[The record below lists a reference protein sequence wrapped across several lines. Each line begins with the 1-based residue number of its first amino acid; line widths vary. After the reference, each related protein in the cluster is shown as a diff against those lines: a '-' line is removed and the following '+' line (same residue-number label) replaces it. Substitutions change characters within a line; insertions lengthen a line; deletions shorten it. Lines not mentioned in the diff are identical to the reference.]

1 LIVPR
6 PIEGRTLANPF
17 RSILKLAAGDFLAKT
32 LYFLSFIYLAR
43 VLGVRQF
50 GVLEFATSLLA
61 YFLLIAD
68 AGLEKWA
75 VREVAQTSNA
85 RGLAGRV
92 LPLRFLL
99 SGAVFGLL
107 LLILPVLPEVPLLR
121 PVLTLFGLCLFA
133 QAASLKWVFMGQQ
146 KMTRVATGLVVS
158 QVVFVGT
165 VFALVRNPAALLWV
179 PVLRLASDLALAAYF
194 AAQFAKEHGGL
205 HIPLTLRSAAGVLR
219 PSLTLGMLEILQ
231 VINYNFD
238 AVLLGF
244 LAGTTTVGWYSAA
257 YKPVTVALA
266 MPMTYF
272 IGLYPALS
280 SAFAKDKEEYSGL
293 VSRSLRL
300 ATTFS
305 IPMGVGGAMLAGPI
319 ILLLFGQAYAP
330 SVPVLRVLVW
340 SVVLVILRGTFDHGM
355 LAANRSGVVLRCAMA
370 SAGTNIVLNILL
382 IPSYGMLGAAA
393 ATLVSE
399 IVWVSLTSNR
409 MNHYVIRVN
418 LLAYLWRPLL
428 AGAAMAAFLWFALPI
443 FWIARAVLGTGVY
456 FFILFLLGGAN
467 WREWKDILKR
477 PEV

>member
-1 LIVPR
+1 M
-6 PIEGRTLANPF
+6 
-17 RSILKLAAGDFLAKT
+17 
-32 LYFLSFIYLAR
+32 
-43 VLGVRQF
+43 RQF
-50 GVLEFATSLLA
+50 GVLEFAASLLA

-68 AGLEKWA
+68 LGLEKWA
-75 VREVAQTSNA
+75 VREVAQTSDA

-99 SGAVFGLL
+99 SGTVFGLL
-107 LLILPVLPEVPLLR
+107 LLILPLLPDVPMLR
-121 PVLTLFGLCLFA
+121 PVLILFGLCLFA
-133 QAASLKWVFMGQQ
+133 QAASLKWVFLGQQ
-146 KMTRVATGLVVS
+146 QMTRVATGLVVS
-158 QVVFVGT
+158 QVVFAGA
-165 VFALVRNPAALLWV
+165 VFAIVRNPSALLWV

-205 HIPLTLRSAAGVLR
+205 RIPLTLRDARSVLR
-219 PSLTLGMLEILQ
+219 PSLTLGMLDILQ

-266 MPMTYF
+266 MPITYF
-272 IGLYPALS
+272 LGLYPALS
-280 SAFAKDKEEYSGL
+280 SAFAKNKEEFGAL

-300 ATTFS
+300 STTFS

-330 SVPVLRVLVW
+330 SVPVLRILVW

-355 LAANRSGVVLRCAMA
+355 VAANHSGVVLRCAMA

-382 IPSYGMLGAAA
+382 IPNYGMLGAAS

-409 MNHYVIRVN
+409 MNRYVIRIN
-418 LLAYLWRPLL
+418 LFAYLWRPIV
-428 AGAAMAAFLWFALPI
+428 AGAAMAAFLWFGQPI
-443 FWIARAVLGTGVY
+443 FWIARAVLSTGVY
-456 FFILFLLGGAN
+456 FAVLLLLGGAN
-467 WREWKDILKR
+467 WREWIEILKR
-477 PEV
+477 PEA